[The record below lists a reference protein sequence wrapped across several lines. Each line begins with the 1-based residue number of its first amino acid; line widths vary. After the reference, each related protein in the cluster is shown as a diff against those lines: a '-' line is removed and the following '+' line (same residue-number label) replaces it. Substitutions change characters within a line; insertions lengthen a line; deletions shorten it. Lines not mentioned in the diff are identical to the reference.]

1 VSPGRHGDD
10 AVLARARAFLAKAE
24 AAATWADARGPLEE
38 GLALLADAL
47 DAKPPARDVARNLG
61 ATYARTLYRR
71 IEARLAAPQV
81 SEPELEQMFALVR
94 ALDDRELPLPEHA
107 RDVKIDVVTRLVNL
121 YCEGRSPAER
131 QRVLEQLSGIV
142 G

>member
-1 VSPGRHGDD
+1 MSVRARDDGR
-10 AVLARARAFLAKAE
+10 LARARALLARAE
-24 AAATWADARGPLEE
+24 AVPSWAEARVALEE

-47 DAKPPARDVARNLG
+47 DEPSPEQGLARNLG
-61 ATYARTLYRR
+61 AAYARALYGR
-71 IEARLAAPQV
+71 ITARLAAPHV

-94 ALDDRELPLPEHA
+94 TLDDRHLPLQERA
-107 RDVKIDVVTRLVNL
+107 RDVKIDLVTRLVNL

-131 QRVLEQLSGIV
+131 ERVLAQLSGII